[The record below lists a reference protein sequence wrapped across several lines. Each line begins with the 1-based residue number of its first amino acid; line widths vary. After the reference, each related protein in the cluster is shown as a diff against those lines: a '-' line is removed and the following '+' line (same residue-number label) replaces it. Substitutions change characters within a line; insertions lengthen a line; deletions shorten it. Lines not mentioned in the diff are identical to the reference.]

1 MFFIMKEE
9 QEVRDRIAWNLERI
23 ANGEEPLKVFP
34 PAYFS
39 AIELDILDEIPED
52 YRPTEEDFP
61 EAFKRYVYWKENPT
75 DF

>member
-1 MFFIMKEE
+1 MKEE

-39 AIELDILDEIPED
+39 AIELGILDEIPED

-61 EAFKRYVYWKENPT
+61 ESFQRYAEWKENQT